1 MRDRDEIANAFLV
14 GLGAPDSHEQ
24 ALGRFLEVL
33 DVEGDELGAAKR
45 TSKAKQQQRS
55 IAESAKIGRHLCQD
69 GADRL
74 CRGRR
79 LTCCGC
85 AYRSPNA
92 GKNSFDRFAARWRLE
107 ASHAVHVANAGAA
120 AGDG

>member
-45 TSKAKQQQRS
+45 TSEAKQQQRS
-55 IAESAKIGRHLCQD
+55 IAESAKIGRHLC
-69 GADRL
+69 
-74 CRGRR
+74 
-79 LTCCGC
+79 
-85 AYRSPNA
+85 
-92 GKNSFDRFAARWRLE
+92 
-107 ASHAVHVANAGAA
+107 
-120 AGDG
+120 

>member
-45 TSKAKQQQRS
+45 T
-55 IAESAKIGRHLCQD
+55 G
-69 GADRL
+69 
-74 CRGRR
+74 
-79 LTCCGC
+79 
-85 AYRSPNA
+85 
-92 GKNSFDRFAARWRLE
+92 E
-107 ASHAVHVANAGAA
+107 A
-120 AGDG
+120 